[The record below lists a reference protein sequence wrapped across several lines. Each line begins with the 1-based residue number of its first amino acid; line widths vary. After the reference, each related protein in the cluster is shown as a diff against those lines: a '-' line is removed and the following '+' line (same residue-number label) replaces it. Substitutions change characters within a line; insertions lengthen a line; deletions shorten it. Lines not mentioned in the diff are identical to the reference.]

1 MFPTEADLDRLE
13 KQFSVCDDSAPDMQA
28 IADRYNKHMPVLEQC
43 YYSQHEPL
51 LSVPEPVDIEDPYFI
66 DHDRENI
73 IKINKQ
79 LSVHQLPGA
88 LFGNYTIYGEG
99 APFER
104 LFFQA
109 RDQLR
114 QATKTIADERAL
126 RAYETYAEFDDFNFI
141 DGYLEQRWQNSR
153 LDADLS
159 SARFQLGQ
167 LRARVKRLERS
178 AERWRRKYEEAVGDE
193 FVARPSSV

>member
-1 MFPTEADLDRLE
+1 MFPSEADLDRLE
-13 KQFSVCDDSAPDMQA
+13 KQFSVCDDSAAAMHA
-28 IADRYNKHMPVLEQC
+28 IAERYKEHRPVLEQC

-51 LSVPEPVDIEDPYFI
+51 LSVPEPLEIEDPYFI
-66 DHDRENI
+66 DQDRENI

-79 LSVHQLPGA
+79 LSVHHLPGA
-88 LFGNYTIYGEG
+88 LFGHYTIYGQG

-141 DGYLEQRWQNSR
+141 DGYLEQRWQISR
-153 LDADLS
+153 LDEDLS
-159 SARFQLGQ
+159 SARFQLDQ
-167 LRARVKRLERS
+167 LRARAERLERS
-178 AERWRRKYEEAVGDE
+178 AERWRRKYEKAVEEE